1 MNERL
6 KGAIE
11 AHRKISERGI
21 LLEGS
26 RKAALSKVQR
36 LENTVKEL
44 EVFSV
49 KVDKTLKVLAA
60 LVNKKVESD
69 LNKINT
75 LVTNGLRT
83 VFPDRDITFKSYPVE
98 VGGKVQIDF
107 LTEENGKEVSDDAF
121 GSVSVVESLILR
133 MICMNRMKSGKMLLL
148 DETFS
153 ALDNDYVTRV
163 GTLLKELA
171 EQMKIDILLV
181 SFNPGASEA
190 SILRATL
197 NNKTRSLSVVKEG
210 K

>member
-1 MNERL
+1 VNERL
-6 KGAIE
+6 REMLTAQKS
-11 AHRKISERGI
+11 ISERGT

-26 RKAALSKVQR
+26 RKSALSKVQKLSSTVR
-36 LENTVKEL
+36 DLEIFAIKIE
-44 EVFSV
+44 
-49 KVDKTLKVLAA
+49 KTLKVLAA
-60 LVNKKVESD
+60 LVNKKVEND
-69 LNKINT
+69 LKVINT

-83 VFPDRDITFKSYPVE
+83 VFPDRDVTFKSYPVE
-98 VGGKVQIDF
+98 VGGKIQIDF
-107 LTEENGKEVSDDAF
+107 LTEENGKEVSDDAY

-133 MICMNRMKSGKMLLL
+133 MICMNRMKTGKMLLL

-190 SILRATL
+190 VILRATL
-197 NNKTRSLSVVKEG
+197 NNKTRTLSVVKEG

>member
-6 KGAIE
+6 KGMLATQK
-11 AHRKISERGI
+11 HISERGT

-26 RKAALSKVQR
+26 RKGAVLKVQKLSSTVR
-36 LENTVKEL
+36 DLELFAVKI
-44 EVFSV
+44 
-49 KVDKTLKVLAA
+49 DKTLKVLAA
-60 LVNKKVESD
+60 LVNKKVEND
-69 LNKINT
+69 LKIINT
-75 LVTNGLRT
+75 LVTNGLHT
-83 VFPDRDITFKSYPVE
+83 VFPDRNVTFKSYPVE
-98 VGGKVQIDF
+98 VGGKIQIDF
-107 LTEENGKEVSDDAF
+107 LTEENGKEVSDDAY

-133 MICMNRMKSGKMLLL
+133 MICMNRMKTGKMLLL

-171 EQMKIDILLV
+171 GQMKIDILLV

-190 SILRATL
+190 AILRATL
-197 NNKTRSLSVVKEG
+197 NNKTRTLSVVKEG